1 MSKILQTVGIN
12 DHINSSIPGKIESSS
27 AKFENFEKLVW
38 PMSLYYI
45 ASRYPR
51 LNGCAKV
58 SKILTFV
65 NRFPWNSIKKS
76 IIYNTPGMSFPPYIA
91 NNHYISLAFSLIY
104 FSDMKPVWSGLIIIS
119 SIFLIL
125 WAWTL
130 FTCIM
135 MLIRKIFSVLYVK

>member
-12 DHINSSIPGKIESSS
+12 RG
-27 AKFENFEKLVW
+27 
-38 PMSLYYI
+38 
-45 ASRYPR
+45 R
-51 LNGCAKV
+51 LNRPLLSLKILKSLCDQCFYITLQVDIQDWMDAPKFQ
-58 SKILTFV
+58 KILTFV

-76 IIYNTPGMSFPPYIA
+76 IIYTCNTPGMSFPLYIA
-91 NNHYISLAFSLIY
+91 NNHNISLAFSLIY

-135 MLIRKIFSVLYVK
+135 MLIKKFFSMLYVK

>member
-12 DHINSSIPGKIESSS
+12 RG
-27 AKFENFEKLVW
+27 
-38 PMSLYYI
+38 
-45 ASRYPR
+45 R
-51 LNGCAKV
+51 LNRPLLSLKILKSLCDQCFFITLQVDIQDWMDAPKFQ
-58 SKILTFV
+58 KILTFV

-76 IIYNTPGMSFPPYIA
+76 IIYNTPGMSFPLYIA
-91 NNHYISLAFSLIY
+91 NNHNISLAFSLIY

-135 MLIRKIFSVLYVK
+135 MLIKKFFSMLYVK